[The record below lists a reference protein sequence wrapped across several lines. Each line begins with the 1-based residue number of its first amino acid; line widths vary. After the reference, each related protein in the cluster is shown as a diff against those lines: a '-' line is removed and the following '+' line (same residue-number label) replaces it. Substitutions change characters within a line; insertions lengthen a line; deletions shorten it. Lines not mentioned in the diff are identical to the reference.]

1 MNKHYITNFLNQN
14 IDPKFIEKPNI
25 DENLLIIDNI
35 IQKIIDIDNKFDLY
49 FHKLHRKGMLY
60 LINELKIYL
69 NYIPTNI
76 LRNEFSPINNY
87 IEITNYIANNYK
99 LFDPNKTQNNIVEK
113 DNCIKKQKTI
123 ELLGKE
129 YLKSLTILNYFINL
143 ESNAKKGIK
152 NEY

>member
-1 MNKHYITNFLNQN
+1 MNKHYIINFLNQK
-14 IDPKFIEKPNI
+14 IDPKFKEEPNI
-25 DENLLIIDNI
+25 NENLILINNI

-49 FHKLHRKGMLY
+49 FHKLHRKGILY

-76 LRNEFSPINNY
+76 LRNELSPINNY
-87 IEITNYIANNYK
+87 IEITNYIAINYK
-99 LFDPNKTQNNIVEK
+99 LFNINEPQNNIQ
-113 DNCIKKQKTI
+113 DDCIQKQKSI

-143 ESNAKKGIK
+143 ESNAKKRIK
-152 NEY
+152 NEC